1 MIEPGTSQ
9 AIRPTP
15 FEKTVTGAM
24 KAVVATLGRQQ
35 HLKASSTRRQA
46 ISDPGGLELDRRG
59 RWHPRIIK
67 GLQDQGR
74 REWLRCRQK
83 TRQW

>member
-1 MIEPGTSQ
+1 MPEPGTSQ

-15 FEKTVTGAM
+15 FKKTVSGTM
-24 KAVVATLGRQQ
+24 KAVVAALGRQQ
-35 HLKASSTRRQA
+35 HSKATSTRRQA
-46 ISDPGGLELDRRG
+46 ISNHGGLELERRG

-74 REWLRCRQK
+74 RKWL
-83 TRQW
+83 